1 MEQAKKDVYWMRKA
15 ILLAEKAQAK
25 GEIPVGAVLV
35 HEDKLIAEGWNQP
48 ISDHDPCAHAEII
61 ALRAGGQYLQN
72 YRLLNTT
79 LYVTLEPCIMCAGAM
94 IHARI
99 SRLVYGACDQKT
111 GAAGSI
117 IDVFNHPDM
126 NHRIL
131 VLGGILSDECS
142 AMLSHFFKQRRAEKK
157 MGNKVPRC

>member
-142 AMLSHFFKQRRAEKK
+142 AMLSRFFKQRRAEKK